1 VGAIADLDS
10 LINLT
15 TDGGAVA
22 GDRIWMHKWDRVAGT
37 AITFLQNR
45 DYSLWTFDGQPSAG
59 VAPGGTAAVPDNTT
73 AGGLRQ
79 VDPTG
84 GRQKWLHAMVN
95 WLTNAQCSVLL
106 YDRLLH
112 ISGLSGTVTTAQT
125 VGGAITRYTGA
136 EAWNNQAW
144 VEIYSPLGATATTIS
159 MNYVD
164 QDGNAAASPAA
175 TTVIGG
181 AAFAEQ
187 CRMFPIALAA
197 GDSGVRSVT
206 DVTLAA
212 TTGTAGD
219 FGITIVRPLAMLNV
233 AQVGGGGIR
242 TYLESMPEIKA
253 GACLAL
259 MIIPHTVAVNRFG
272 MGFAMVEA

>member
-1 VGAIADLDS
+1 MGAIADLDT
-10 LINLT
+10 LINLA

-37 AITFLQNR
+37 QISFLQNR

-59 VAPGGTAAVPDNTT
+59 VAPGGTAVVPTNTT
-73 AGGLRQ
+73 AGGLQQ

-95 WLTNAQCSVLL
+95 WLTNAQCTVLL

-112 ISGLSGTVTTAQT
+112 ISGLSGTVTSAQS
-125 VGGAITRYTGA
+125 VGGSITRYTGS

-144 VEIYSPLGATATTIS
+144 IEVYSPLGATATTLS
-159 MNYVD
+159 MNYTD
-164 QDGNAAASPAA
+164 ESGNAATSTNL
-175 TTVIGG
+175 TTIGG
-181 AAFAEQ
+181 VAFSEQ
-187 CRMFPIALAA
+187 CRTWPIALAA
-197 GDSGVRSVT
+197 GDTGVRGVT
-206 DVTLAA
+206 DVTLTA

-219 FGITIVRPLAMLNV
+219 FGITIVRPLALLNV
-233 AQVGGGGIR
+233 SQVGGGGIR

-259 MIIPHTVAVNRFG
+259 MILPHSIAVNRFG